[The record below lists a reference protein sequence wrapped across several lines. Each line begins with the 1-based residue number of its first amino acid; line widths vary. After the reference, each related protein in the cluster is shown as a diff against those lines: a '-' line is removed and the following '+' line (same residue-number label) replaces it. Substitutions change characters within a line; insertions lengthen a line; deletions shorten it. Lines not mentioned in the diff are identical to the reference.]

1 MNRLRNRLILVFVA
15 ATLAPLAVTWWV
27 AASLLEHSL
36 TYSTTDQLDT
46 LSRSLEDAGRELY
59 QRACES
65 LKRDAAA
72 TAPIIYARGQ
82 EAAWT
87 GEVREFWESAEPER
101 FVLTEDGV
109 LKYMARRTDGVG
121 LYTGKFG
128 FNMARLASE
137 YRQARETVTRA
148 RARDLRRGLLYTFAS
163 LATGIWLLSLILLIF
178 TAHRLSRPIQQ
189 LTAGLTRL
197 ASGDLGTRME
207 TARNDEVGRAIRAFN
222 DMAAQLQSSRERLVY
237 LTQLAS
243 WQMLARKMAHE
254 LKNSL
259 TPIRLTMEE
268 ILARR
273 NENDQEFI
281 DQAARIVVDEVESLG
296 RRVRAFSEFSAEP
309 PLRREALEVN
319 AVIEE
324 RIAFLQTGHPELR
337 YTLRLDASGP
347 CAQADEDL
355 LKGVLTNL
363 LENAAEA
370 AGAGGSV
377 MVLTSVADG
386 QVSVDVH
393 DSGPGLSDEA
403 RRCLFEPTISF
414 KEHGMGLG
422 LSIARKNAL
431 RLGGDVLLVA
441 GELGGAAFRV
451 VLPQAVRQSPE
462 ARPQSTSEPSRVA
475 I

>member
-1 MNRLRNRLILVFVA
+1 MLVFVA

-36 TYSTTDQLDT
+36 SYSTTDQLDT
-46 LSRSLEDAGRELY
+46 LSRSLEEAGRELY

-65 LKRDAAA
+65 LKREAASA
-72 TAPIIYARGQ
+72 APVFYARGQ

-87 GEVREFWESAEPER
+87 SEVREFWESAEPER
-101 FVLTEDGV
+101 FRLTEDGV
-109 LKYMARRTDGVG
+109 LQYLTRQPGGVG
-121 LYTGKFG
+121 LYTSKFG
-128 FNMARLASE
+128 FNMSRLASQ
-137 YRQARETVTRA
+137 YRQARETVSRA
-148 RARDLRRGLLYTFAS
+148 RARDLRRGLLFTFAS
-163 LATGIWLLSLILLIF
+163 LATGVWAFSLILLIF
-178 TAHRLSRPIQQ
+178 TAHRVSHPIQQ
-189 LTAGLTRL
+189 LTAGLERL
-197 ASGDLGTRME
+197 ASGDLETRLE
-207 TARNDEVGRAIRAFN
+207 TKRTDEIGRAIRAFN

-296 RRVRAFSEFSAEP
+296 RRVRAFSDFAAEP
-309 PLRREALEVN
+309 PLRREALDVN
-319 AVIEE
+319 GILEE
-324 RIAFLQTGHPELR
+324 RVAFLRTAHPELS
-337 YTLRLDASGP
+337 YTLRLDPGCP
-347 CAQADEDL
+347 RTLADEDL
-355 LKGVLTNL
+355 LKGILTNL

-370 AGAGGSV
+370 AGPGGSV
-377 MVLTSVADG
+377 MVLTSVADA
-386 QVSVDVH
+386 QVAIEIH

-451 VLPQAVRQSPE
+451 VLPQATARSVPE
-462 ARPQSTSEPSRVA
+462 SSRVA

>member
-1 MNRLRNRLILVFVA
+1 MRSLRNRLILVFVA
-15 ATLAPLAVTWWV
+15 ATVAPLAATWWV

-36 TYSTTDQLDT
+36 SYSTTDQLDM
-46 LSRSLEDAGRELY
+46 LSRSLEEAGRELY

-65 LKRDAAA
+65 LKREAANA
-72 TAPIIYARGQ
+72 TPIFYARGQ

-87 GEVREFWESAEPER
+87 TEVREFWESGEPER
-101 FVLTEDGV
+101 FRLTEDCV
-109 LKYMARRTDGVG
+109 LEYMTRQPGGVG

-128 FNMARLASE
+128 FNMSRLASE
-137 YRQARETVTRA
+137 YRQARETVSRA
-148 RARDLRRGLLYTFAS
+148 RARDLRRGLLFTFAS
-163 LATGIWLLSLILLIF
+163 LATAVWAFSLILLIF
-178 TAHRLSRPIQQ
+178 TAHRVSHPIRQ
-189 LTAGLTRL
+189 LTAGLERL
-197 ASGDLGTRME
+197 ASGDLETRLE
-207 TARNDEVGRAIRAFN
+207 TERTDEIGRAIRAFN
-222 DMAAQLQSSRERLVY
+222 DMAAQLKSSRERLVY

-281 DQAARIVVDEVESLG
+281 EQAARIVVDEVESLG
-296 RRVRAFSEFSAEP
+296 RRVRAFSDFAAEP
-309 PLRREALEVN
+309 PLRREALDVN
-319 AVIEE
+319 SILEE
-324 RIAFLQTGHPELR
+324 RVAFLRTAHPELR
-337 YTLRLDASGP
+337 YTLRLDPSCP
-347 CAQADEDL
+347 HTLADEDL
-355 LKGVLTNL
+355 LKGILTNL

-370 AGAGGSV
+370 AGPGGTV
-377 MVLTSVADG
+377 MVKTSVADA
-386 QVSVDVH
+386 QVAIEVH

-431 RLGGDVLLVA
+431 RLGGDVLLVE

-451 VLPQAVRQSPE
+451 VLPQAVSRSVPE
-462 ARPQSTSEPSRVA
+462 SSRVA